1 MKFLK
6 EQYHKD
12 AVFFRSELRLYLR
25 NAIIAFIAIILI
37 VYAASLFL
45 PDILNALVAYMQA
58 VIENADIVTDDGG
71 FSALN
76 IFGNNLRAS
85 IMGTVFGCIPFLYLT
100 ALPIGLNAAVLGAMA
115 AYYQVNG
122 QSLLLLAVGIVPHGI
137 FEIPALLIAFACGLY
152 LCKELTGHIMRPEEH
167 PQPLSEVFLAVVRVY
182 LTIILPMLI
191 VAAFLEAYVTPL
203 CMALFL

>member
-152 LCKELTGHIMRPEEH
+152 LCRELTRRILGRQEAFP
-167 PQPLSEVFLAVVRVY
+167 PLSNVFLSIVRVY
-182 LTIILPMLI
+182 LTLVIPLLII
-191 VAAFLEAYVTPL
+191 AALVEAYITPL
-203 CMALFL
+203 CINALL